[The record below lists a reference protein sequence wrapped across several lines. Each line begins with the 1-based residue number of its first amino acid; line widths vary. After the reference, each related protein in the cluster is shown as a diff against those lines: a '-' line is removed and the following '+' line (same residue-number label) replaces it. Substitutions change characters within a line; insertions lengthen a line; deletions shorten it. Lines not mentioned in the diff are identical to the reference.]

1 MKPPGPANPIQE
13 LMALHA
19 MGRFAEME
27 ARSRAAIK
35 TASSSAI
42 LHEMLGIALCAQR
55 RFEEALGSL
64 RKAVVRQPQDAQFH
78 ENLALCQRQLKQ
90 YEAAAESLRK
100 SLQLRPVSVETVA
113 ALGSVLRS
121 LRRTEE
127 AEVILRQALAL
138 APRHMQAL
146 CVLGNVLCDLGNYAE
161 AEICY
166 RTAIALDPANPIA
179 LANFGNVLMSTGRR
193 AEACA
198 AADGAL
204 KAIGAINPGA
214 ASEACDLAM
223 IAASV
228 LARAEQYAAAAQV
241 YLQVSRARKSLAD
254 ALSAYSTMRQVCAW
268 AITVDTDAQCRGRHF
283 SQGEL
288 DAISPFTSTM
298 MATMTA
304 SQQLAVARNYSQR
317 FGPPPPDLGPRA
329 SRPPFDGFPPPLAG
343 EGNKAG
349 GTPAVPGREAARPGS
364 ARDCI
369 RVGYVSG
376 DLREHAFSRLTL
388 PVFENHDRARF
399 EVFGYGYAAPTQDD
413 LRSRVEGAFDRLV
426 SLHGL
431 SDAAAAQRIAADS
444 CALVV
449 DGTGWTQGTRS
460 QILRFRP
467 APVQVQ
473 WLGYPGTLGAPWCDY
488 IVADK
493 VLIKPGE
500 EQFYAEKI
508 IRMPFTYQP
517 NGARDA
523 RCDRGTRAE
532 HGLPGDTLVFCSFN
546 QAYKITPDVFD
557 KWMQLLA
564 QVEPSVLWLPGLSEE
579 AREVL
584 RREAES
590 RGVSGERLV
599 FAPFVAG
606 HDRHLARLTHADL
619 ALDCFPYGSHTTG
632 SDALWAG
639 VPLIGLAGDTF
650 AARVSASILTAAGLG
665 DLVTTSLADY
675 HALALRYASDRQL
688 LAVLKARVAGCRT
701 SPLFD
706 SKRFVRDLEEAYAVV
721 VARSRDGLAPDHIAV
736 S

>member
-1 MKPPGPANPIQE
+1 MKLPGPANPIQE

-27 ARSRAAIK
+27 ARARTAIK

-100 SLQLRPVSVETVA
+100 SLQLRPAAVETLA
-113 ALGSVLRS
+113 ALGSVLRL
-121 LRRTEE
+121 LRRNEE
-127 AEVILRQALAL
+127 AEAALRQALAL
-138 APRHMQAL
+138 APRHQHAL
-146 CVLGNVLCDLGNYAE
+146 CVLGNVLCDLGNHAE
-161 AEICY
+161 AEPCY
-166 RTAIALDPANPIA
+166 RSAIALDPANPIA

-204 KAIGAINPGA
+204 KAIGAIDPGA

-228 LARAEQYAAAAQV
+228 LARAEQYGAAAHI

-254 ALSAYSTMRQVCAW
+254 ALSSYSTMRQVCAW
-268 AITVDTDAQCRGRHF
+268 DITMDTDTQCRGRRF
-283 SQGEL
+283 SQVEL
-288 DAISPFTSTM
+288 DAISPFASTM
-298 MATMTA
+298 MPTTTA
-304 SQQLAVARNYSQR
+304 AQQLDVARNYSQR
-317 FGPPPPDLGPRA
+317 FGRPPAPDLGPRA
-329 SRPPFDGFPPPLAG
+329 SRPLSSPPPQAG
-343 EGNKAG
+343 EGNHQRAG
-349 GTPAVPGREAARPGS
+349 GTPAVPGRERAAQER
-364 ARDCI
+364 I

-376 DLREHAFSRLTL
+376 DLREHAFSRLAL

-413 LRSRVEGAFDRLV
+413 LRSRVESAFDRMV

-431 SDAAAAQRIAADS
+431 SDAGAAQRIAADS
-444 CALVV
+444 CDLVV

-493 VLIKPGE
+493 VLIRPGE
-500 EQFYAEKI
+500 EQFYAEKV

-517 NGARDA
+517 NGARDSKG
-523 RCDRGTRAE
+523 DRGTRAE
-532 HGLPGDTLVFCSFN
+532 HGLPGEALVFCSFN
-546 QAYKITPDVFD
+546 QAYKITADVFEV
-557 KWMQLLA
+557 WMQLLRE
-564 QVEPSVLWLPGLSEE
+564 VEPSVLWLLGLSDEMQE
-579 AREVL
+579 AL
-584 RREAES
+584 RREAQS
-590 RGVSGERLV
+590 RGIPGERLV
-599 FAPFVAG
+599 FAPPAAN
-606 HDRHLARLTHADL
+606 DRHLARLRHADL

-650 AARVSASILTAAGLG
+650 AARVSASILTAVGLA

-675 HALALRYASDRQL
+675 RALALGYASDRQS
-688 LAVLKARVAGCRT
+688 LAELKARVAGCQT

-706 SKRFVRDLEEAYAVV
+706 SRQFTRDLEKAYTAIVE
-721 VARSRDGLAPDHIAV
+721 RSRGGLVPGHIAV

>member
-1 MKPPGPANPIQE
+1 
-13 LMALHA
+13 MALHA

-27 ARSRAAIK
+27 ARARAAIK
-35 TASSSAI
+35 TAGSSAI

-100 SLQLRPVSVETVA
+100 SLQLRPASVETLA

-121 LRRTEE
+121 LRRPEE
-127 AEVILRQALAL
+127 AEVVLRQALAL
-138 APRHMQAL
+138 KPRHLPTL
-146 CVLGNVLCDLGNYAE
+146 CVLGNVLCNLGNYVE
-161 AEICY
+161 AETCY
-166 RTAIALDPANPIA
+166 RTALALEPANPVA
-179 LANFGNVLMSTGRR
+179 LANLGNVLVSAGRH
-193 AEACA
+193 AEACV

-204 KAIGAINPGA
+204 KAIGTINPA
-214 ASEACDLAM
+214 AAPEACELAM
-223 IAASV
+223 IAANV
-228 LARAEQYAAAAQV
+228 LAGAEQYAAAAQV
-241 YLQVSRARKSLAD
+241 YRQVLRARKSLAD
-254 ALSAYSTMRQVCAW
+254 ALSLYSTMRQVCAW
-268 AITVDTDAQCRGRHF
+268 EITAETDAQCRNRLF
-283 SQGEL
+283 SQDEL
-288 DAISPFTSTM
+288 DAISPFASTM

-304 SQQLAVARNYSQR
+304 SQQLDVARNYSQR
-317 FGPPPPDLGPRA
+317 FGCPAALSAAQPR
-329 SRPPFDGFPPPLAG
+329 P
-343 EGNKAG
+343 
-349 GTPAVPGREAARPGS
+349 
-364 ARDCI
+364 ARDRI

-376 DLREHAFSRLTL
+376 DLREHAFSRLAL

-399 EVFGYGYAAPTQDD
+399 EVFAYDYSPPTRDD
-413 LRSRVEGAFDRLV
+413 LRGRVEGAFDCMV
-426 SLHGL
+426 SLHRL
-431 SDAAAAQRIAADS
+431 SDVAAAQRIAADS
-444 CALVV
+444 CDVVV
-449 DGTGWTQGTRS
+449 DGTGWTQRTRS

-488 IVADK
+488 IVADR
-493 VLIKPGE
+493 VLIRPGE

-517 NGARDA
+517 GGARGAVADPGA
-523 RCDRGTRAE
+523 RAE
-532 HGLPGDTLVFCSFN
+532 HGLPHDALVFCSLN

-557 KWMQLLA
+557 KWMQLLR
-564 QVEPSVLWLPGLSEE
+564 QVEPSVLWLLDCSEE
-579 AREVL
+579 VRAAL

-599 FAPFVAG
+599 FAPLAPN
-606 HDRHLARLTHADL
+606 DRHLARLTHADL
-619 ALDCFPYGSHTTG
+619 ALDCFPVGSHTTA

-650 AARVSASILTAAGLG
+650 VSRVSASILAAAGLA
-665 DLVTTSLADY
+665 DLVTTSLGDY

-688 LAVLKARVAGCRT
+688 LAELKARVAACRS

-706 SKRFVRDLEEAYAVV
+706 SGRFARDLENAYATVV
-721 VARSRDGLAPDHIAV
+721 ERNRAGLAPDHIAI

>member
-1 MKPPGPANPIQE
+1 MKPSGPANPIQE

-27 ARSRAAIK
+27 ARARAAIK
-35 TASSSAI
+35 TASNSAI

-64 RKAVVRQPQDAQFH
+64 RNAVARQPQDAQFH
-78 ENLALCQRQLKQ
+78 ENLALCQRHLKQ

-100 SLQLRPVSVETVA
+100 SMQLRPHSVETLA

-121 LRRTEE
+121 LRRPEE
-127 AEVILRQALAL
+127 AEVVLRQALAL
-138 APRHMQAL
+138 APRHVRTL
-146 CVLGNVLCDLGNYAE
+146 CVLGNVLCNLGNYVDAE
-161 AEICY
+161 TCF
-166 RTAIALDPANPIA
+166 RTAIALDPANPFA
-179 LANFGNVLMSTGRR
+179 LANFGNVLVSTGRH
-193 AEACA
+193 AEACG
-198 AADGAL
+198 AADAAL
-204 KAIGAINPGA
+204 KAIGTINPDA
-214 ASEACDLAM
+214 APEACELAM
-223 IAASV
+223 IAANV
-228 LARAEQYAAAAQV
+228 LAGAEQYGAATQI

-254 ALSAYSTMRQVCAW
+254 ALSLYSTMRQVCAW
-268 AITVDTDAQCRGRHF
+268 GITSETDAQCRNRRF
-283 SQGEL
+283 SQEEL
-288 DAISPFTSTM
+288 DAISPFASTM
-298 MATMTA
+298 MAAMTA
-304 SQQLAVARNYSQR
+304 SRQLEVARNYSQR
-317 FGPPPPDLGPRA
+317 FGR
-329 SRPPFDGFPPPLAG
+329 
-343 EGNKAG
+343 
-349 GTPAVPGREAARPGS
+349 PAVHPLPTLPRKRGRVGRGCPAGDR
-364 ARDCI
+364 I

-388 PVFENHDRARF
+388 PVFENHDRTRF
-399 EVFGYGYAAPTQDD
+399 EVFAYDYSPPTPDD
-413 LRSRVEGAFDRLV
+413 LRRRVEGAFDRMV
-426 SLHGL
+426 SLHRL
-431 SDAAAAQRIAADS
+431 SDVAAAQRIAADS
-444 CALVV
+444 CDVIV
-449 DGTGWTQGTRS
+449 DGTGWTQRTRS

-493 VLIKPGE
+493 MLIRPGE

-523 RCDRGTRAE
+523 VGDPGTRAE
-532 HGLPGDTLVFCSFN
+532 HGLPHEALVFCSFN
-546 QAYKITPDVFD
+546 QAYKITPDIFD
-557 KWMQLLA
+557 KWMQLLR
-564 QVEPSVLWLPGLSEE
+564 QVEPSVLWLLGYSEAVRE
-579 AREVL
+579 AL

-599 FAPFVAG
+599 FALLAPN
-606 HDRHLARLTHADL
+606 DRHLARLTHADL

-650 AARVSASILTAAGLG
+650 AARVSASILAAAGLA
-665 DLVTTSLADY
+665 DLLTTSLDDY

-688 LAVLKARVAGCRT
+688 LAVLKARVAGCRS

-706 SKRFVRDLEEAYAVV
+706 SKQFARDLEKAYAAVV
-721 VARSRDGLAPDHIAV
+721 ERSRAGLAPDHIAIG
-736 S
+736 

>member
-27 ARSRAAIK
+27 ARARAAIK

-90 YEAAAESLRK
+90 YEAAGESLRK
-100 SLQLRPVSVETVA
+100 SLQLRPASVETLA
-113 ALGSVLRS
+113 SLGSVLRL

-127 AEVILRQALAL
+127 AEVVLRQALAL
-138 APRHMQAL
+138 APRHLQTL
-146 CVLGNVLCDLGNYAE
+146 CVLGNVLCELGNDAE
-161 AEICY
+161 AETSY
-166 RTAIALDPANPIA
+166 REAIALDPANPVA

-241 YLQVSRARKSLAD
+241 YLQVARARKSLAD

-268 AITVDTDAQCRGRHF
+268 DITAETDAQCRGRRF

-317 FGPPPPDLGPRA
+317 FGLPPPDLGPRA

-364 ARDCI
+364 ARDRI

-431 SDAAAAQRIAADS
+431 SDAAAAQRIAADA
-444 CALVV
+444 CDVVV
-449 DGTGWTQGTRS
+449 DGTGWTTGTRS

-488 IVADK
+488 IVADR
-493 VLIKPGE
+493 VLIRPGE

-517 NGARDA
+517 NGAREQA
-523 RCDRGTRAE
+523 GDRGTRAE
-532 HGLPGDTLVFCSFN
+532 RGLPGEALVFCSFN

-557 KWMQLLA
+557 TWMQLLT
-564 QVEPSVLWLPGLSEE
+564 QVERSVLWLLGLSQEMQE
-579 AREVL
+579 AL
-584 RREAES
+584 RREAQS
-590 RGVSGERLV
+590 RGIAGERLV
-599 FAPFVAG
+599 FAPPAAN
-606 HDRHLARLTHADL
+606 DRHLARLTHADL

-650 AARVSASILTAAGLG
+650 ASRVSASILAAAGLA
-665 DLVTTSLADY
+665 DLVTTSLAEY
-675 HALALRYASDRQL
+675 RALALRYASDRQL
-688 LAVLKARVAGCRT
+688 LAELKARVAACRT

-706 SKRFVRDLEEAYAVV
+706 SKQFARDLEKAYATVV
-721 VARSRDGLAPDHIAV
+721 ERSRDGLAPDHIAV

>member
-19 MGRFAEME
+19 MGRFTEME
-27 ARSRAAIK
+27 ARARAAIK

-55 RFEEALGSL
+55 RFEEALGPL
-64 RKAVVRQPQDAQFH
+64 RKAVVRQPQDAQLH
-78 ENLALCQRQLKQ
+78 ENLALCQRHLKQ
-90 YEAAAESLRK
+90 YEAAADSLRK
-100 SLQLRPVSVETVA
+100 SLQLRPASVETLA

-121 LRRTEE
+121 LRRPEE
-127 AEVILRQALAL
+127 AERVSRQALAL
-138 APRHMQAL
+138 RPRHVEAL
-146 CVLGNVLCDLGNYAE
+146 CVLGNVLCDLGNHAE
-161 AEICY
+161 AETCY
-166 RTAIALDPANPIA
+166 RTVVALDPTNPVA
-179 LANFGNVLMSTGRR
+179 LANFGNALMSMGRQV
-193 AEACA
+193 EACDA
-198 AADGAL
+198 ASSAL
-204 KAIGAINPGA
+204 KAIGAITPGA
-214 ASEACDLAM
+214 APEACDLAM

-228 LARAEQYAAAAQV
+228 LARAEQYPAAAQV
-241 YLQVSRARKSLAD
+241 YLQVSRVRKSLAD
-254 ALSAYSTMRQVCAW
+254 ALSSYSMMRQLCAW
-268 AITVDTDAQCRGRHF
+268 EITAGTDAQCRDRRF

-288 DAISPFTSTM
+288 DAISPFASTM

-304 SQQLAVARNYSQR
+304 SQQLDVARNYSQR
-317 FGPPPPDLGPRA
+317 FGR
-329 SRPPFDGFPPPLAG
+329 PPPLQPSPASGGGKGGGTG
-343 EGNKAG
+343 EGREG
-349 GTPAVPGREAARPGS
+349 AVRPGL
-364 ARDCI
+364 ARDRI

-399 EVFGYGYAAPTQDD
+399 EVFGYGYSPPTTDD
-413 LRSRVEGAFDRLV
+413 LRGRVESAFDCMV

-444 CALVV
+444 CDVVV

-488 IVADK
+488 IVADR
-493 VLIKPGE
+493 VLIRPGE

-517 NGARDA
+517 NGVRDA
-523 RCDRGTRAE
+523 AGDRGTRTE
-532 HGLPGDTLVFCSFN
+532 HGLPGEALVFCSFN

-557 KWMQLLA
+557 KWMQLLS
-564 QVEPSVLWLPGLSEE
+564 QVEPSVLWLIGLSEAMQE
-579 AREVL
+579 AL

-590 RGVSGERLV
+590 RGISGERLV
-599 FAPFVAG
+599 FARPAPN
-606 HDRHLARLTHADL
+606 DRHLARLTHADL

-650 AARVSASILTAAGLG
+650 ASRVSASILGAAGLA

-675 HALALRYASDRQL
+675 HALALRYGADRRL
-688 LAVLKARVAGCRT
+688 LAELKTRVARCRT

-706 SKRFVRDLEEAYAVV
+706 SKRFACDLEKAYAAVV
-721 VARSRDGLAPDHIAV
+721 ERSRAGLAPDHIAV

>member
-1 MKPPGPANPIQE
+1 MTQRGPANPIQE

-27 ARSRAAIK
+27 ARARAAIK

-42 LHEMLGIALCAQR
+42 LHEMLCIALCAQR

-64 RKAVVRQPQDAQFH
+64 RKAVVRQPQDAQFR

-90 YEAAAESLRK
+90 YEAAAKSLRK
-100 SLQLRPVSVETVA
+100 SLQLRPASVETLA
-113 ALGSVLRS
+113 SLGSVLRS
-121 LRRTEE
+121 LRRPEE
-127 AEVILRQALAL
+127 AEAVLRQALAL
-138 APRHMQAL
+138 APRHVQTL
-146 CVLGNVLCDLGNYAE
+146 CVLGNVLCNLGNHVE
-161 AEICY
+161 AETCD
-166 RTAIALDPANPIA
+166 RTAVALDPANAVA
-179 LANFGNVLMSTGRR
+179 LANFGNVLVSTGRH
-193 AEACA
+193 AEACG

-214 ASEACDLAM
+214 APEACELAM
-223 IAASV
+223 IAANV
-228 LARAEQYAAAAQV
+228 LADAEQYAAAAQV
-241 YLQVSRARKSLAD
+241 YRQVLRTRKLLAD
-254 ALSAYSTMRQVCAW
+254 ALSLYSTMRQVCAW
-268 AITVDTDAQCRGRHF
+268 EITAETDAQCRGRRF
-283 SQGEL
+283 SQDEL
-288 DAISPFTSTM
+288 DAISPFASTM

-304 SQQLAVARNYSQR
+304 SQQLHVAHNYSQR
-317 FGPPPPDLGPRA
+317 FGC
-329 SRPPFDGFPPPLAG
+329 
-343 EGNKAG
+343 
-349 GTPAVPGREAARPGS
+349 PAALSTARPRP
-364 ARDCI
+364 ARDRI

-399 EVFGYGYAAPTQDD
+399 EVFGYDYSPPTQDD
-413 LRSRVEGAFDRLV
+413 LRGRVESAFDCMV
-426 SLHGL
+426 SLHRL
-431 SDAAAAQRIAADS
+431 SDVAAAQRIAADK
-444 CALVV
+444 CDVVV
-449 DGTGWTQGTRS
+449 DGTGWTQRTRS

-493 VLIKPGE
+493 LLIRPGE

-523 RCDRGTRAE
+523 VGDPGARTE
-532 HGLPGDTLVFCSFN
+532 HGLPREALVFCSFN
-546 QAYKITPDVFD
+546 QAYKVTPDVFD
-557 KWMQLLA
+557 KWMQLLRE
-564 QVEPSVLWLPGLSEE
+564 VEPSVLWLLCLSEE
-579 AREVL
+579 MQEAL

-590 RGVSGERLV
+590 RGVARERLV
-599 FAPFVAG
+599 FAPPAP

-650 AARVSASILTAAGLG
+650 AARVSASILAAAGLA

-675 HALALRYASDRQL
+675 YALALRYASDRQL
-688 LAVLKARVAGCRT
+688 LAVLKSRVAGCRS

-706 SKRFVRDLEEAYAVV
+706 SKRFVRDLEKAYAAVV
-721 VARSRDGLAPDHIAV
+721 ERSQAGLAPDHIAIA
-736 S
+736 

>member
-27 ARSRAAIK
+27 ARARAAIK

-100 SLQLRPVSVETVA
+100 SLQLRPASVETLA

-121 LRRTEE
+121 LQRPAE
-127 AEVILRQALAL
+127 AEPVLRQALTL
-138 APRHMQAL
+138 NPRHLQTL
-146 CVLGNVLCDLGNYAE
+146 CVLGNVLSNLGNYVE
-161 AEICY
+161 AETCF
-166 RTAIALDPANPIA
+166 RTAIALDPANPVA
-179 LANFGNVLMSTGRR
+179 LANFGNVLASTGRQ
-193 AEACA
+193 AEACSA
-198 AADGAL
+198 AEGAL
-204 KAIGAINPGA
+204 EAIGTINPGA
-214 ASEACDLAM
+214 APEVCELAM
-223 IAASV
+223 IAANV
-228 LARAEQYAAAAQV
+228 LAGVEKSAAAAQI
-241 YLQVSRARKSLAD
+241 YLQVARARKSLAD
-254 ALSAYSTMRQVCAW
+254 ALSSYSTMRQVCAW
-268 AITVDTDAQCRGRHF
+268 AITAETDAQCRNRHF

-304 SQQLAVARNYSQR
+304 PQQLQVARNYSQR
-317 FGPPPPDLGPRA
+317 FGAPSVQSAAQPH
-329 SRPPFDGFPPPLAG
+329 
-343 EGNKAG
+343 
-349 GTPAVPGREAARPGS
+349 PAQDR
-364 ARDCI
+364 I

-376 DLREHAFSRLTL
+376 DLREHAVSRLTL
-388 PVFENHDRARF
+388 PVFENHDRAGF
-399 EVFGYGYAAPTQDD
+399 EVFAYDYSPPTPDD
-413 LRSRVEGAFDRLV
+413 LRRRVEGAFDHMV
-426 SLHGL
+426 SLHCL
-431 SDAAAAQRIAADS
+431 SDMAAAQRIAADS
-444 CALVV
+444 CDVVV
-449 DGTGWTQGTRS
+449 DCTGWTQRTRS
-460 QILRFRP
+460 PILRFRP
-467 APVQVQ
+467 APVQIQ

-488 IVADK
+488 IVADS
-493 VLIKPGE
+493 VLIRPGE
-500 EQFYAEKI
+500 EQFYTEKI

-523 RCDRGTRAE
+523 AGDRGTRAE
-532 HGLPGDTLVFCSFN
+532 HGLPGEALVFCSFN

-564 QVEPSVLWLPGLSEE
+564 QVEPSVLWLSGLSEE

-650 AARVSASILTAAGLG
+650 AARVSASILAAAGLA

-675 HALALRYASDRQL
+675 HALALRYASDRRL
-688 LAVLKARVAGCRT
+688 LAELKMRVAACRT

-706 SKRFVRDLEEAYAVV
+706 SRRFVRDLEEAYAVV
-721 VARSRDGLAPDHIAV
+721 VARSRDGLVPDHIAV